1 MRNGC
6 CCLGRSLAG
15 DELWGRGCTGGKW
28 RAVVVVVV
36 VVVVAKGEG
45 LLWAIVPMMAVREE
59 TVAVMMEARDWCSGL
74 MVVVVVVV
82 A

>member
-1 MRNGC
+1 
-6 CCLGRSLAG
+6 
-15 DELWGRGCTGGKW
+15 
-28 RAVVVVVV
+28 VVVVV

>member
-1 MRNGC
+1 M
-6 CCLGRSLAG
+6 
-15 DELWGRGCTGGKW
+15 
-28 RAVVVVVV
+28 
-36 VVVVAKGEG
+36 
-45 LLWAIVPMMAVREE
+45 AIVLMMVV